1 MLSQEVVWHNLRVVR
16 LIGKVYTLL
25 WGALRIQGH
34 IWNACVQIQYEE
46 QTGPSNLISLYDKVT
61 HLVGEEKAVDVILS
75 SFSKVFD
82 TIPNSILLDKFSNT
96 ELNRFMLC

>member
-34 IWNACVQIQYEE
+34 IWNARVQIQYEE
-46 QTGPSNLISLYDKVT
+46 QTGLSNLISLYDKVT